1 MPSTSKSIFTTK
13 VSHCKG
19 SRSLIDPIDYRV
31 SSEISGTQDI
41 ISTTFASVLSLIET
55 LYSSN
60 AASKN
65 YENISNSY
73 NQYSSLMTVVREE
86 IAKNTNDDIAVLL
99 RIAEDTLESSVN
111 LYTLY
116 GESILLQV
124 DRATLESKVQD
135 LINAVNVEEV
145 STTTNT
151 SSMSLTQTLK
161 LANVFNYYIMIYGMP
176 SMGEGFDP
184 VKVAY
189 LVDILSSNGID
200 PYA

>member
-13 VSHCKG
+13 VTHCKE

-41 ISTTFASVLSLIET
+41 ISTTFANVLSLIET

-73 NQYSSLMTVVREE
+73 NQFSSLMTIVKEE